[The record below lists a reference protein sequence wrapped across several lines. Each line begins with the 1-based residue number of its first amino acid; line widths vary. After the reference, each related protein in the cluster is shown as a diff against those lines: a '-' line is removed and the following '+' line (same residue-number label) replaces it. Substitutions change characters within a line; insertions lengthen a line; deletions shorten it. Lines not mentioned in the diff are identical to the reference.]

1 MEKEKLYS
9 LEVAIEALQTFYL
22 NALHKEKKIKM
33 KIKTPPM
40 ENVLA
45 WFDPND
51 DGLYI
56 TSDLSRWS
64 PELLYVLPLHENT
77 HKVLHGLV
85 ENYENGYH
93 NIAFRDFFEKY
104 SGMRTYHD
112 EKLGWQFIQ
121 DVGDKYIAWLEKQKE
136 VLNEIFRIIKNTDLP
151 KKENEQEGEQE
162 GENGGQEGESEAEKM
177 NKILRQNSG
186 DQDGEQEA
194 GESNEQSGQEGEQ
207 EGGQSDGESNE
218 KSDQESDG
226 ESNEQSDE
234 QKNDQEGESGDQ
246 ESESN
251 EQSGN
256 AYEGQKQDVV
266 LKGGRKKFRL

>member
-9 LEVAIEALQTFYL
+9 LEVAIEAIQTFYL
-22 NALHKEKKIKM
+22 NALHKEKNIKM
-33 KIKTPPM
+33 KIKTPPA

-85 ENYENGYH
+85 KNYENGYH

-121 DVGDKYIAWLEKQKE
+121 DVGEKYIAWLEKFKNI
-136 VLNEIFRIIKNTDLP
+136 LNEIFKIIKNTDLP
-151 KKENEQEGEQE
+151 KKENEQEGEQD

-186 DQDGEQEA
+186 DQED
-194 GESNEQSGQEGEQ
+194 
-207 EGGQSDGESNE
+207 
-218 KSDQESDG
+218 
-226 ESNEQSDE
+226 
-234 QKNDQEGESGDQ
+234 DQEGESGEQSEQSGEQSEQNGDQEKQSGEQEKQNGDQ
-246 ESESN
+246 ESESGEQEN
-251 EQSGN
+251 EKSGE
-256 AYEGQKQDVV
+256 YEGQKQDVV
-266 LKGGRKKFRL
+266 FKGGKKKFRL

>member
-22 NALHKEKKIKM
+22 NALHKEKNIKM
-33 KIKTPPM
+33 KIKTPPA

-93 NIAFRDFFEKY
+93 NIAFRNFFEKY

-121 DVGDKYIAWLEKQKE
+121 DVGEKYIAWLEKFKN

-151 KKENEQEGEQE
+151 KKENEQE

-186 DQDGEQEA
+186 
-194 GESNEQSGQEGEQ
+194 GQEGEQ
-207 EGGQSDGESNE
+207 EGGQ
-218 KSDQESDG
+218 KSEQEG
-226 ESNEQSDE
+226 GQNGEQSDE
-234 QKNDQEGESGDQ
+234 QKGDQEGESGGQESESGDQ
-246 ESESN
+246 ESESG
-251 EQSGN
+251 EQKGDE
-256 AYEGQKQDVV
+256 YEGQKQDVV

>member
-22 NALHKEKKIKM
+22 NALHKEKNIKM
-33 KIKTPPM
+33 KIKTPPA

-121 DVGDKYIAWLEKQKE
+121 DVGEKYIAWLEKFKNI
-136 VLNEIFRIIKNTDLP
+136 LNEIFRIIKNTDLP
-151 KKENEQEGEQE
+151 KKENEQEGEQD
-162 GENGGQEGESEAEKM
+162 GGNGGQEGESEAEKM

-186 DQDGEQEA
+186 
-194 GESNEQSGQEGEQ
+194 GQEGEQ
-207 EGGQSDGESNE
+207 EGGQ
-218 KSDQESDG
+218 KSEQSDG
-226 ESNEQSDE
+226 ESNEQ
-234 QKNDQEGESGDQ
+234 KGQEGESGEQEKQNGEQEKQSGDQ

-251 EQSGN
+251 EQKGVV
-256 AYEGQKQDVV
+256 YEGQKQDVV
-266 LKGGRKKFRL
+266 FKGGKKKFRL

>member
-22 NALHKEKKIKM
+22 NALHKEKNIKM
-33 KIKTPPM
+33 KIKTPPA

-45 WFDPND
+45 WFDTTD
-51 DGLYI
+51 DELYI

-93 NIAFRDFFEKY
+93 NIAFRNFFEKY

-121 DVGDKYIAWLEKQKE
+121 DVGEKYIEWLEKQKE

-151 KKENEQEGEQE
+151 KKENEQEGEQD
-162 GENGGQEGESEAEKM
+162 GGNGGQEGESEAEKM

-186 DQDGEQEA
+186 DQ
-194 GESNEQSGQEGEQ
+194 ESGQKSGQSGQEGDQ
-207 EGGQSDGESNE
+207 ESGQSDE
-218 KSDQESDG
+218 KSGEQSDG

-234 QKNDQEGESGDQ
+234 QKSDQEGEKGEQ
-246 ESESN
+246 ESEN
-251 EQSGN
+251 GEQKGD

-266 LKGGRKKFRL
+266 FKGGRKKFRL

>member
-1 MEKEKLYS
+1 MKKEKFYS
-9 LEVAIEALQTFYL
+9 LEGATDIIETFLL
-22 NALHKEKKIKM
+22 NKLHKEKNIKM
-33 KIKTPPM
+33 KIQKAPG

-51 DGLYI
+51 NELYI

-121 DVGDKYIAWLEKQKE
+121 NVGEKYITWLEKQKE
-136 VLNEIFRIIKNTDLP
+136 VLNEIFDIIKNTDLP

-162 GENGGQEGESEAEKM
+162 GENGGQDGETEAEKM

-186 DQDGEQEA
+186 DQE
-194 GESNEQSGQEGEQ
+194 SGQEGEQ
-207 EGGQSDGESNE
+207 SGEQEGEQESGQ
-218 KSDQESDG
+218 SDG

-234 QKNDQEGESGDQ
+234 QKSDQEGESNEQSDEQKSDQEGESGDQ
-246 ESESN
+246 ESESG
-251 EQSGN
+251 EQKGG

-266 LKGGRKKFRL
+266 VKGGRKKFRL

>member
-22 NALHKEKKIKM
+22 NALHKEKNIKM
-33 KIKTPPM
+33 KIKTPPA

-45 WFDPND
+45 WFDTTD
-51 DGLYI
+51 DELYI

-93 NIAFRDFFEKY
+93 NIAFRNFFEKY

-121 DVGDKYIAWLEKQKE
+121 DVGEKYIEWLEKQKE

-151 KKENEQEGEQE
+151 KKENEQEGEQS
-162 GENGGQEGESEAEKM
+162 GGNGGQEGENEVEKM

-186 DQDGEQEA
+186 GQEGDQ
-194 GESNEQSGQEGEQ
+194 ESGQKSEQSGEQ
-207 EGGQSDGESNE
+207 EG
-218 KSDQESDG
+218 G

-234 QKNDQEGESGDQ
+234 QKSDQEGESGDQ
-246 ESESN
+246 ESEQEGESG
-251 EQSGN
+251 EQKGVV
-256 AYEGQKQDVV
+256 YEGQKQDVV
-266 LKGGRKKFRL
+266 LKGGKKKFRL

>member
-40 ENVLA
+40 ESVLA

>member
-22 NALHKEKKIKM
+22 NALHKEKNIKM
-33 KIKTPPM
+33 KIKTPPA

-45 WFDPND
+45 WFDTTD
-51 DGLYI
+51 DELYI

-93 NIAFRDFFEKY
+93 NIAFRNFFEKY

-121 DVGDKYIAWLEKQKE
+121 DVGEKYIAWLEKQKK

-151 KKENEQEGEQE
+151 KKENEQEDEQE
-162 GENGGQEGESEAEKM
+162 GGNGGQEGESDAEKM

-186 DQDGEQEA
+186 DQ
-194 GESNEQSGQEGEQ
+194 ESGQKSGQESEQNGE
-207 EGGQSDGESNE
+207 QSDGEN
-218 KSDQESDG
+218 G
-226 ESNEQSDE
+226 EQSDE
-234 QKNDQEGESGDQ
+234 KSEQEKQSGESSEQ
-246 ESESN
+246 EKQSG
-251 EQSGN
+251 EQSGDT
-256 AYEGQKQDVV
+256 YEGQKQDVV
-266 LKGGRKKFRL
+266 LKGGKKKFRL

>member
-9 LEVAIEALQTFYL
+9 LEVAIEAIQTFYL
-22 NALHKEKKIKM
+22 NALHKEKNIKM
-33 KIKTPPM
+33 KIKTPPG

-45 WFDPND
+45 WFDPTD

-56 TSDLSRWS
+56 TNDLSKWS

-85 ENYENGYH
+85 ENYKNGYH

-121 DVGDKYIAWLEKQKE
+121 DVGEKYIAWLEKFKNI
-136 VLNEIFRIIKNTDLP
+136 LNEIFKIIKNTDLP
-151 KKENEQEGEQE
+151 KKENEQDGEQSGQE
-162 GENGGQEGESEAEKM
+162 GENGGQDGESEAEKM

-186 DQDGEQEA
+186 DQE
-194 GESNEQSGQEGEQ
+194 SGQEGEQ
-207 EGGQSDGESNE
+207 SGE
-218 KSDQESDG
+218 QSDG

-234 QKNDQEGESGDQ
+234 QKGDQEGESGDQ
-246 ESESN
+246 KN
-251 EQSGN
+251 EKGEQDGGE
-256 AYEGQKQDVV
+256 YEGQKQDVV
-266 LKGGRKKFRL
+266 LKGGKKKFRL

>member
-22 NALHKEKKIKM
+22 NALHKEKNIKM
-33 KIKTPPM
+33 KIKTPPA

-121 DVGDKYIAWLEKQKE
+121 DVGEKYIAWLEKFKN

-151 KKENEQEGEQE
+151 KKENKQEGEQT
-162 GENGGQEGESEAEKM
+162 GGNGGQEGESEAEKM

-186 DQDGEQEA
+186 GQEGDQ
-194 GESNEQSGQEGEQ
+194 ESGQKSEQSGEQ
-207 EGGQSDGESNE
+207 EG
-218 KSDQESDG
+218 G

-234 QKNDQEGESGDQ
+234 QKSDQEGESGDQ
-246 ESESN
+246 ESEQEGESG
-251 EQSGN
+251 EQKGVV
-256 AYEGQKQDVV
+256 YEGQKQDVV
-266 LKGGRKKFRL
+266 LKGGKKKFRL

>member
-22 NALHKEKKIKM
+22 NALHKEKNIKM
-33 KIKTPPM
+33 KIKTPPA

-45 WFDPND
+45 WFDTTD
-51 DGLYI
+51 DELYI

-93 NIAFRDFFEKY
+93 NIAFRNFFEKY

-121 DVGDKYIAWLEKQKE
+121 DVGEKYIEWLEKQKE

-151 KKENEQEGEQE
+151 KKENEQEGEQS
-162 GENGGQEGESEAEKM
+162 GGNGGQEGENEVEKM

-186 DQDGEQEA
+186 EQE
-194 GESNEQSGQEGEQ
+194 SGQKSEQEGEQ
-207 EGGQSDGESNE
+207 EGEQSDGESNE
-218 KSDQESDG
+218 
-226 ESNEQSDE
+226 
-234 QKNDQEGESGDQ
+234 QKGQEGESGEQEKQNGEQEKQSGDQ

-251 EQSGN
+251 EQKGVV
-256 AYEGQKQDVV
+256 YEGQKQDVV
-266 LKGGRKKFRL
+266 FKGGKKKFRL

>member
-207 EGGQSDGESNE
+207 ESGQ
-218 KSDQESDG
+218 SDG

-234 QKNDQEGESGDQ
+234 QKSDQEGESGDQ
-246 ESESN
+246 ESESG
-251 EQSGN
+251 EQDGD

>member
-1 MEKEKLYS
+1 MKKEKLYS
-9 LEVAIEALQTFYL
+9 LEVAIEALETFYL
-22 NALHKEKKIKM
+22 NALHKEKNIKM
-33 KIKTPPM
+33 KIKTPPV
-40 ENVLA
+40 ENALA
-45 WFDPND
+45 WFDPDD

-77 HKVLHGLV
+77 HKVLYGLV

-93 NIAFRDFFEKY
+93 NIAFRNFFEKY

-121 DVGDKYIAWLEKQKE
+121 DVGEKYIEWLEKFKNI
-136 VLNEIFRIIKNTDLP
+136 LNEIFKIIKNTDLP
-151 KKENEQEGEQE
+151 KKENEQEGEQD
-162 GENGGQEGESEAEKM
+162 GGNGGQEGESEAEKM

-186 DQDGEQEA
+186 DQ
-194 GESNEQSGQEGEQ
+194 EGDQ
-207 EGGQSDGESNE
+207 EGGQ
-218 KSDQESDG
+218 KSEQESEQESEQSDD

-234 QKNDQEGESGDQ
+234 QKDDQEGESGDQ
-246 ESESN
+246 ESESG
-251 EQSGN
+251 EQEGGE
-256 AYEGQKQDVV
+256 YEGQKQDVV

>member
-22 NALHKEKKIKM
+22 NALHKEKNIKM
-33 KIKTPPM
+33 KIKKAPE

-93 NIAFRDFFEKY
+93 NIAFRNFFEKY

-121 DVGDKYIAWLEKQKE
+121 DVGEKYIEWLEKQKE

-151 KKENEQEGEQE
+151 KKENEQEGEQD
-162 GENGGQEGESEAEKM
+162 GGNGGQEGESEAEKM

-186 DQDGEQEA
+186 DQ
-194 GESNEQSGQEGEQ
+194 ESGQKSGQSGQEGDQ
-207 EGGQSDGESNE
+207 ESGQSDE
-218 KSDQESDG
+218 KSGEQSDG

-234 QKNDQEGESGDQ
+234 QKSDQEGEKGEQ
-246 ESESN
+246 ESEN
-251 EQSGN
+251 GEQKGD

-266 LKGGRKKFRL
+266 FKGGRKKFRL

>member
-22 NALHKEKKIKM
+22 NALHKEKNIKM
-33 KIKTPPM
+33 KIKTPPV
-40 ENVLA
+40 ENALA
-45 WFDPND
+45 WFDKTD

-93 NIAFRDFFEKY
+93 NIAFRNFFEKY

-121 DVGDKYIAWLEKQKE
+121 DVGEKYIAWLEKQKE

-151 KKENEQEGEQE
+151 KKENEQDGEQD
-162 GENGGQEGESEAEKM
+162 GGNGGQEGESEAEKM

-186 DQDGEQEA
+186 GQEGGQKSEQSDEQSGGQSN
-194 GESNEQSGQEGEQ
+194 GESNEQSGQEAEQEGDQ
-207 EGGQSDGESNE
+207 EGGQSDEQE
-218 KSDQESDG
+218 KQ
-226 ESNEQSDE
+226 
-234 QKNDQEGESGDQ
+234 SGDQ
-246 ESESN
+246 ESESG
-251 EQSGN
+251 EQKAGE
-256 AYEGQKQDVV
+256 YEGQKQDVV
-266 LKGGRKKFRL
+266 FKGGRKKFRL

>member
-33 KIKTPPM
+33 KIKKAPE

-93 NIAFRDFFEKY
+93 NIAFRNFFEKY

-121 DVGDKYIAWLEKQKE
+121 DVGEKYIEWLEKQKE

-151 KKENEQEGEQE
+151 KKENEQEDEQD
-162 GENGGQEGESEAEKM
+162 GGNGGQEGESEAEKM

-186 DQDGEQEA
+186 EQE
-194 GESNEQSGQEGEQ
+194 SGQKSEQEGEQ
-207 EGGQSDGESNE
+207 EGEQSDGESNE
-218 KSDQESDG
+218 
-226 ESNEQSDE
+226 
-234 QKNDQEGESGDQ
+234 QKGQEGESGDQ
-246 ESESN
+246 ESESG
-251 EQSGN
+251 EQKGVV
-256 AYEGQKQDVV
+256 YEGQKQDVV

>member
-22 NALHKEKKIKM
+22 NALHKEKNIKM
-33 KIKTPPM
+33 KIKTPPA

-45 WFDPND
+45 WFDTTD
-51 DGLYI
+51 DELYI

-121 DVGDKYIAWLEKQKE
+121 DVGEKYIEWLEKQKE

-151 KKENEQEGEQE
+151 KKENEQEGEQS
-162 GENGGQEGESEAEKM
+162 GGNGGQEGENEVEKM

-186 DQDGEQEA
+186 GQEGDQ
-194 GESNEQSGQEGEQ
+194 ESGQKSEQSGEQ
-207 EGGQSDGESNE
+207 EG
-218 KSDQESDG
+218 G

-234 QKNDQEGESGDQ
+234 QKSDQEGESGDQ
-246 ESESN
+246 ESEQEGESG
-251 EQSGN
+251 EQKGVV
-256 AYEGQKQDVV
+256 YEGQKQDVV
-266 LKGGRKKFRL
+266 LKGGKKKFRL

>member
-33 KIKTPPM
+33 KIKKAPE

-93 NIAFRDFFEKY
+93 NIAFRNFFEKY

-121 DVGDKYIAWLEKQKE
+121 DVGEKYIEWLEKQKE

-151 KKENEQEGEQE
+151 KKENEQEGEQD
-162 GENGGQEGESEAEKM
+162 GENGGQDGESEAEKM

-186 DQDGEQEA
+186 DQK
-194 GESNEQSGQEGEQ
+194 GEQ
-207 EGGQSDGESNE
+207 EGESGEQKGES
-218 KSDQESDG
+218 G
-226 ESNEQSDE
+226 
-234 QKNDQEGESGDQ
+234 DQEGESGEQSEQSGEQEKQSGDQ
-246 ESESN
+246 ESESG
-251 EQSGN
+251 EQKGGV
-256 AYEGQKQDVV
+256 YEGQKQDVV

>member
-22 NALHKEKKIKM
+22 NALHKEKNIKM
-33 KIKTPPM
+33 KIKTPPA

-93 NIAFRDFFEKY
+93 NIAFRNFFEKY

-121 DVGDKYIAWLEKQKE
+121 DVGEKYIAWLEKFKN

-151 KKENEQEGEQE
+151 KKENEQEGEQS
-162 GENGGQEGESEAEKM
+162 GGNGGQEGENEVEKM

-186 DQDGEQEA
+186 GQEGDQ
-194 GESNEQSGQEGEQ
+194 ESGQKSEQSGEQ
-207 EGGQSDGESNE
+207 EG
-218 KSDQESDG
+218 G

-234 QKNDQEGESGDQ
+234 QKSDQEGESGDQ
-246 ESESN
+246 ESEQEGESG
-251 EQSGN
+251 EQKGVV
-256 AYEGQKQDVV
+256 YEGQKQDVV
-266 LKGGRKKFRL
+266 LKGGKKKFRL

>member
-22 NALHKEKKIKM
+22 NALHKEKNIKM
-33 KIKTPPM
+33 KIKTPPA

-45 WFDPND
+45 WFDTTD
-51 DGLYI
+51 DELYI

-93 NIAFRDFFEKY
+93 NIAFRNFFEKY

-121 DVGDKYIAWLEKQKE
+121 DVGEKYIEWLEKQKE

-151 KKENEQEGEQE
+151 KKENEQEGEQD
-162 GENGGQEGESEAEKM
+162 GGNGGQEGESEAEKM

-186 DQDGEQEA
+186 DQ
-194 GESNEQSGQEGEQ
+194 ESGQKSGQSGQEGDQ
-207 EGGQSDGESNE
+207 ESGQSDE
-218 KSDQESDG
+218 KSGEQSDG

-234 QKNDQEGESGDQ
+234 QKSDQEGEKATKRAKTANKRATHMRGKNKTSFLRAAEKSLDFK
-246 ESESN
+246 E
-251 EQSGN
+251 
-256 AYEGQKQDVV
+256 
-266 LKGGRKKFRL
+266 RKK

>member
-33 KIKTPPM
+33 KIKTPPV
-40 ENVLA
+40 ENALA

-51 DGLYI
+51 DELYI
-56 TSDLSRWS
+56 TSDLSKWS

-93 NIAFRDFFEKY
+93 NIAFRNFFEKY

-121 DVGDKYIAWLEKQKE
+121 DVGEKYIAWLEKFKN

-151 KKENEQEGEQE
+151 KKENEQEGEQSGGN
-162 GENGGQEGESEAEKM
+162 GEQEGESEAEKM

-186 DQDGEQEA
+186 AGDQE
-194 GESNEQSGQEGEQ
+194 SGQEGGQKSEQ
-207 EGGQSDGESNE
+207 EGEQSDGESNE
-218 KSDQESDG
+218 KSDQES
-226 ESNEQSDE
+226 E
-234 QKNDQEGESGDQ
+234 QEGGQNDESGDQ
-246 ESESN
+246 ESESG
-251 EQSGN
+251 EQKGVV
-256 AYEGQKQDVV
+256 YEGQKQDVV